1 MEDGIIAVVVL
12 LIAIGLYL
20 GISVKTIINNQRDMM
35 KTLDEVLRN
44 VKGI

>member
-20 GISVKTIINNQRDMM
+20 GISVKSILNNQRDI
-35 KTLDEVLRN
+35 KQTLGEVLESVRN
-44 VKGI
+44 K

>member
-20 GISVKTIINNQRDMM
+20 GISVKSILNNQREI
-35 KTLDEVLRN
+35 KHALDEVLEN
-44 VKGI
+44 V